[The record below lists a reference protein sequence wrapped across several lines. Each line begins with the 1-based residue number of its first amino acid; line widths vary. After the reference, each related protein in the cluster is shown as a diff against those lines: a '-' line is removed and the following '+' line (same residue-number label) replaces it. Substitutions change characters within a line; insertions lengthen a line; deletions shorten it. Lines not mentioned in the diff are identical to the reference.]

1 MSTPPTTETTVS
13 GRPRHSAGSLILG
26 WVGLLGHLATL
37 VWYMASGLVAPGWA
51 VIVLL
56 VIWLG
61 LLALGIYLLRT
72 RPAWVLAVPVLA
84 AAIWFAAISAGE
96 AWLGWTA

>member
-1 MSTPPTTETTVS
+1 MPMSTQHTEAVAS
-13 GRPRHSAGSLILG
+13 DRPKHSVTAMIAG

-51 VIVLL
+51 VITLL

-61 LLALGIYLLRT
+61 LLGLAPGLGAGR
-72 RPAWVLAVPVLA
+72 AGPVGAHLVR
-84 AAIWFAAISAGE
+84 GD
-96 AWLGWTA
+96 LGR

>member
-1 MSTPPTTETTVS
+1 MSVQPTEAAVPE
-13 GRPRHSAGSLILG
+13 RPKHSVAALIAG

-51 VIVLL
+51 VIALL

-61 LLALGIYLLRT
+61 LLGLAVYLLRT
-72 RPAWVLAVPVLA
+72 RPAWVLAVPVLSA
-84 AAIWFAAISAGE
+84 LIWFGAISAGE